1 MGTLTLITNG
11 LQSAGKASYWNSA
24 VSITLI
30 ICVTVFLIT
39 VAVFLLMYFKNR
51 LRLNSI
57 KDKELAEKAYNLKL
71 KESQGKGGEQPTE
84 TSSPVTQPSAANTDN
99 KNEKNLKR
107 KQDYQDRLI
116 GFMEKRAIKK
126 ETTTKDGTTNET
138 SREYDATLSEAF
150 IKKMEELINELG
162 S

>member
-30 ICVTVFLIT
+30 ICLTVFLIT

-71 KESQGKGGEQPTE
+71 KESQ
-84 TSSPVTQPSAANTDN
+84 
-99 KNEKNLKR
+99 EKERIEEEKRLYR
-107 KQDYQDRLI
+107 KQIAGILEKCAI
-116 GFMEKRAIKK
+116 GKVITTENGKEK
-126 ETTTKDGTTNET
+126 ETKV
-138 SREYDATLSEAF
+138 SELKPENVNLY
-150 IKKMEELINELG
+150 INKLEELITKLG

>member
-1 MGTLTLITNG
+1 MGTLILITNQ
-11 LQSAGKASYWNSA
+11 LLCNFAITSENSA
-24 VSITLI
+24 VLITLI
-30 ICVTVFLIT
+30 ICITIIFLALI
-39 VAVFLLMYFKNR
+39 
-51 LRLNSI
+51 I
-57 KDKELAEKAYNLKL
+57 K
-71 KESQGKGGEQPTE
+71 GMICKGGEQPTE

>member
-1 MGTLTLITNG
+1 M
-11 LQSAGKASYWNSA
+11 
-24 VSITLI
+24 
-30 ICVTVFLIT
+30 IC
-39 VAVFLLMYFKNR
+39 
-51 LRLNSI
+51 
-57 KDKELAEKAYNLKL
+57 
-71 KESQGKGGEQPTE
+71 KGGEQPTE
-84 TSSPVTQPSAANTDN
+84 TSSPVTQPSEANTDN

-126 ETTTKDGTTNET
+126 ETTTKDGTKNENV
-138 SREYDATLSEAF
+138 REYDDKHSEAF